1 MKTLLDL
8 LELLVN
14 DCYIKEALQSSD
26 CEDDKLNGCS

>member
-26 CEDDKLNGCS
+26 RDDNQLNGCS